1 MLMAVQFQGFEQG
14 GVLGFPAQITGGQYL
29 HSRLNM
35 YYFASL
41 GYRVKFSGSYSNQAL
56 VLGFRPLPN
65 YCQNLSEARSQG
77 GLESRFKPS
86 IDACSGDGFPKRLQH
101 PLSHRLCELRFYAPN
116 MIPPIII
123 SYFRELCRAGYDLT
137 KTIISKLIHYTTRQ
151 DAEFNNIT
159 FKED

>member
-1 MLMAVQFQGFEQG
+1 MLMAVQFQSFVQEKAF
-14 GVLGFPAQITGGQYL
+14 VFPAQKIGSTHL

-41 GYRVKFSGSYSNQAL
+41 GYRVKFSGSYSIQA
-56 VLGFRPLPN
+56 VVPDFRPLPN

-77 GLESRFKPS
+77 GLESRFRAS
-86 IDACSGDGFPKRLQH
+86 LDACSGDGFPKRLQH
-101 PLSHRLCELRFYAPN
+101 PLSHRLCELRIYAPN

-151 DAEFNNIT
+151 DAEFNNII